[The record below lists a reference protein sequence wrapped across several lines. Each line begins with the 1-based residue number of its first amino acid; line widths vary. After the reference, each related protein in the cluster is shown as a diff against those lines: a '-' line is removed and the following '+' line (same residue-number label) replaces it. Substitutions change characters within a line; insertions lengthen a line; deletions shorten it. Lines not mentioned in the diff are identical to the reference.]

1 MNDLSPDQLESLR
14 LSELRFRRIFETA
27 HDGILLLNADT
38 GRVIAANPF
47 ICDLISRPEHELV
60 GSFLWDLGPLKQVI
74 SSRENFGE
82 LQRKRFIRYED
93 VPLETPNGR
102 VVHVEFISN
111 VYNEGNQDI
120 IQCNIRDTTDRFET
134 QRKLEHYVRTLVTIN
149 QCNAS
154 LVHSYSEEA
163 LGNAICKA
171 LVINGGFGAAWF
183 GLEEDVD
190 DRIKLKVKGSSGL
203 ALSDISETL
212 ELQHDRNEDSE
223 LRSALKSATPLWMN
237 SNLKQRLPRLLSMLV
252 EKQGYTSCALIPMSK
267 KIEVAGMLVVFC
279 QESDRFDEE
288 ILNLLVGLTNDLGF
302 GIADIRVRAEHSIN
316 QAKLLRSFDEAIA
329 AIAATTELRDPYT
342 AGHQARVATLA
353 EAIASEMGL
362 SSDTRSA
369 ILMAGG
375 VHDIGKIQ
383 VPAEILSK
391 PGKLTPAQFEIIK
404 THPDAGFQILK
415 NISFTHPIAEIV
427 LQHHER
433 LDGSGYPQQLKGD
446 QILLEAKIISVA
458 DTVEAMSSHRPYR
471 AGLGI
476 EVALKEIAD
485 KRGIH
490 YDAEAVDACLRLFN
504 EKGYKFAPM

>member
-1 MNDLSPDQLESLR
+1 MNDLSAEQLESLR
-14 LSELRFRRIFETA
+14 VSELRFRRLFETA
-27 HDGILLLNADT
+27 RDGILLLNADT

-60 GSFLWDLGPLKQVI
+60 GTFLWDLGPLKQVI

-111 VYNEGNQDI
+111 VYIEGDQDI
-120 IQCNIRDTTDRFET
+120 IQCNIRDTSERFET
-134 QRKLEHYVRTLVTIN
+134 HRKLEYYVRTLVAIN

-154 LVHSYSEEA
+154 LVQSYSEEA
-163 LGNAICKA
+163 LANAICKA
-171 LVINGGFGAAWF
+171 LVLNGGFGAAWF
-183 GLEEDVD
+183 GLEEHSD
-190 DRIKLKVKGSSGL
+190 DRIKLKVKGSSGV
-203 ALSDISETL
+203 ALSDISEAL
-212 ELQHDRNEDSE
+212 ELRHDRNEDSE
-223 LRSALKSATPLWMN
+223 LRSVLESGTPLRIN
-237 SNLKQRLPRLLSMLV
+237 SNLTQRLPRLLSRV
-252 EKQGYTSCALIPMSK
+252 VDKQGYTSCALIPMSK
-267 KIEVAGMLVVFC
+267 EIDVAGMLVVFS
-279 QESDRFDEE
+279 QDSDRFDEE
-288 ILNLLVGLTNDLGF
+288 ILNLLVGLANDLGF
-302 GIADIRVRAEHSIN
+302 GIADIRIRAEHTSN
-316 QAKLLRSFDEAIA
+316 QTKLLRSFDEAIA

-342 AGHQARVATLA
+342 AGHQTRVAKLA
-353 EAIASEMGL
+353 EAIAREMGL

-391 PGKLTPAQFEIIK
+391 PGKLTPAEFEIIK

-415 NISFTHPIAEIV
+415 NISFTQPIAEIV

-446 QILLEAKIISVA
+446 QILIEAKIISVA

-476 EVALKEIAD
+476 DVALKEIVD

-490 YDAEAVDACLRLFN
+490 YDPEAVDACLRLFN
-504 EKGYKFAPM
+504 EKGYQFEPV